1 MTRTEKIKIIMVA
14 FCVVFTI
21 AMMSLTSVHAETA
34 HHGNVQNTASD
45 TIRTSKGNA
54 ASRTD
59 SGADDDIIIRM
70 GAVFVVAICVLSAV
84 FSVLRGDDI
93 KFGPILFLLLVAG
106 GAMLSLSR

>member
-34 HHGNVQNTASD
+34 HHGNVQNTNSD
-45 TIRTSKGNA
+45 TIRSSKGNA
-54 ASRTD
+54 TSRTD
-59 SGADDDIIIRM
+59 SGAGNIIIRM
-70 GAVFVVAICVLSAV
+70 GAVFIVAICVLSAV